1 MTYGSIY
8 KRFTCSSSS
17 RRIRT
22 LWILLLVSTRN
33 KPFKSQY
40 LIWIPLSSCYKI
52 LVNHESRIWCL
63 LKRTSLG
70 WWKYFFSSRFC
81 QVMYWYYQEN
91 LHGNHFWGS
100 ELFVITLC
108 MAKQGK
114 QKHGVGLGCGG
125 YCNSLRKVSTFHVSS
140 FEQEI

>member
-1 MTYGSIY
+1 MNPIENENKVPEQSAFKRAPLYLRLLWRNLSVSIY

-70 WWKYFFSSRFC
+70 WWKCFFSSGFC
-81 QVMYWYYQEN
+81 PVMYWYYQEN
-91 LHGNHFWGS
+91 LHGNHFWRS

-108 MAKQGK
+108 MAK
-114 QKHGVGLGCGG
+114 
-125 YCNSLRKVSTFHVSS
+125 
-140 FEQEI
+140 